1 MYNRV
6 VINEIGGGG
15 MGKRFLFF
23 LLTNILVMTTII
35 IVWSLITSFTDIGT
49 TFDTGGAGLGIDL
62 QALAVFSLL
71 VGFAG
76 SFISLAM
83 SRFVAKKMM
92 NVKVLDPNG
101 PLSANERTVVEKV
114 HRLSRAAGLT
124 HMPEVGIYQSP
135 EVNAFATG
143 PTKKRS
149 LVAVSSGLL
158 NTMDDDAVEGVIA
171 HEVAHVSNGDMVT
184 MTLLQ
189 GVVNTFVVFFSRI
202 AAILASRM
210 VKPEMQGIV
219 RFAAIIIFQ
228 ILFSILGS
236 IVVMAFSRYREFHA
250 DRGGAD
256 LAGRDKMAH
265 ALRSLKGYVDRANV
279 ENQRTDD
286 SAIQTM
292 KINGKGGMAKLFSSH
307 PDLDERI
314 ARLEQR

>member
-1 MYNRV
+1 
-6 VINEIGGGG
+6 
-15 MGKRFLFF
+15 MGKRFLLFI
-23 LLTNILVMTTII
+23 LTNILVMTTIV
-35 IVWSLITSFTDIGT
+35 IVWSLITTFTDISAS
-49 TFDTGGAGLGIDL
+49 FETGGPGLGINYA
-62 QALAVFSLL
+62 ALMVFSLI

-76 SFISLAM
+76 SFISLSM
-83 SRFVAKKMM
+83 SRWMAKKMM
-92 NVKVLDPNG
+92 KVKVLDPDG
-101 PLSANERTVVEKV
+101 QLTAHERAVVEKV
-114 HRLSRAAGLT
+114 HRFSRVAGLL
-124 HMPEVGIYQSP
+124 HMPEVGIYQSA

-143 PTKKRS
+143 PSKKRS

-158 NTMDDDAVEGVIA
+158 DTMDDNAVEGVIA
-171 HEVAHVSNGDMVT
+171 HEVAHVANGDMVT

-202 AAILASRM
+202 AAIIVSRF
-210 VKPEMQGIV
+210 VRSEMQMIV

-236 IVVMAFSRYREFHA
+236 FVVSAYSRHREFHA

-265 ALRSLKGYVDRANV
+265 ALRSLKTYVNRAKVND
-279 ENQRTDD
+279 RTDD

-292 KINGKGGMAKLFSSH
+292 KINGKSGMMKLLSSH